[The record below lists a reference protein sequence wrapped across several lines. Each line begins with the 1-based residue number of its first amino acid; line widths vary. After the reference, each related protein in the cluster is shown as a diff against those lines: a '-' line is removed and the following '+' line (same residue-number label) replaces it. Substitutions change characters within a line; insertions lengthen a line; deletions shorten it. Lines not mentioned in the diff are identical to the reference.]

1 MNKVS
6 SGPEEQKQSY
16 DTDKQSLA
24 YLLPK
29 FDIEFPSQEACSAE
43 LYRLAQI
50 EIQCRACH
58 SRALEMSP
66 GGRVSK
72 CTACK
77 KKTWLT
83 AGTILDHMR
92 TPRARLAAIWL
103 TRKGAV
109 LNSLVFSRL
118 LNIAQSSAHT
128 ILEWLRFNVRKLLPA
143 DAPLVHSS
151 LFTPVFWKRSRE
163 TPARERP
170 VAEQDETNKMTPS
183 DEALIHEPES
193 QDITND
199 STDLR
204 LDFTDNDV
212 LVPDAQSTASSDF
225 DREDT
230 HSPDASCSQQEQ
242 VYELLSDLPL
252 HFDVLFQRAKMPVGT
267 LSALLSMLEI
277 EGRVE
282 RLAGD
287 SYVRQT
293 PKPKINAPNQ
303 EMSTAISAF
312 LEFIRVNFR
321 GISRKY
327 LQSYIAAFWCHID
340 RSNWS
345 SEALWQRCL
354 ASKPVSHR
362 QTRAYVSP
370 LWVKLLPA
378 N

>member
-1 MNKVS
+1 
-6 SGPEEQKQSY
+6 
-16 DTDKQSLA
+16 
-24 YLLPK
+24 
-29 FDIEFPSQEACSAE
+29 
-43 LYRLAQI
+43 
-50 EIQCRACH
+50 
-58 SRALEMSP
+58 MSP
-66 GGRVSK
+66 GGRVGK

-77 KKTWLT
+77 KNTWLT
-83 AGTILDHMR
+83 AGTFLDHMKM
-92 TPRARLAAIWL
+92 PKARLAAIWL
-103 TRKGAV
+103 TRKGV
-109 LNSLVFSRL
+109 TLNSLSFSKL
-118 LNIAQSSAHT
+118 LNIAQSSAHA
-128 ILEWLRFNVRKLLPA
+128 ILVWVRFVIQSLLPA

-151 LFTPVFWKRSRE
+151 LFMTVFWKRSRE

-170 VAEQDETNKMTPS
+170 VAEQDEMEKMTAS
-183 DEALIHEPES
+183 DEAVVHEPES

-212 LVPDAQSTASSDF
+212 LVPDAQSTTSSDF
-225 DREDT
+225 DRQNT
-230 HSPDASCSQQEQ
+230 HSPDVSCSQQEQ

-267 LSALLSMLEI
+267 LSAFLTMLEI
-277 EGRVE
+277 EGKVE

-287 SYVRQT
+287 SYVRRT

-340 RSNWS
+340 RTKWS

-354 ASKPVSHR
+354 ASKPVNHR
-362 QTRAYVSP
+362 QTCAYVSP
-370 LWVKLLPA
+370 LWVKLPPA